1 MTRNRTTRLIGVA
14 LAVALLMPTTALA
27 GSSRPAIGTAPASVD
42 LRAMPGATPF
52 GDGFA
57 IPLAA
62 ERPAWYTAELEARVL
77 AAPGTPVAAPRH
89 APLPG
94 TVGIRPGSW
103 MIAPSG
109 CTMNFIF
116 SKPGALGIGTAGHCV
131 DYVGQPVVLLTLDP
145 AASNKAV
152 LINIGSVAVRRD
164 EGLGFDF
171 ALVAIKRS
179 LWSWVSATTAV
190 VGGPC
195 GRYGGTEM
203 QTIWHYGHG
212 QAIGTGGTPRAG
224 LIDQGSWWGSYYI
237 WTGSVFFG
245 DSGSP
250 VRIGSGQRAAGNVTH
265 LLVTRETQPPG
276 TAAGTEIGQILRIAK
291 GWSLRNSPLC

>member
-1 MTRNRTTRLIGVA
+1 MTTRTTRLFGVA
-14 LAVALLMPTTALA
+14 LAVALLVPSTALG
-27 GSSRPAIGTAPASVD
+27 GSSRPSIGTAPASVD

-57 IPLAA
+57 IPLEA

-77 AAPGTPVAAPRH
+77 AAPGTPVPAPND

-103 MIAPSG
+103 MISPSG

-145 AASNKAV
+145 GASRTAV
-152 LINIGSVAVRRD
+152 IVNIGSVAVRRD
-164 EGLGFDF
+164 EGVGFDF
-171 ALVAIKRS
+171 ALVAIKRT

-195 GRYGGTEM
+195 GRAIPHRME
-203 QTIWHYGHG
+203 TIWHYGHG
-212 QAIGTGGTPRAG
+212 TAIGTGGTPRAG
-224 LIDQGSWWGSYYI
+224 VIGQGSWYGSYYL
-237 WTGSVFFG
+237 WTGSVIYG

-250 VRIGSGQRAAGNVTH
+250 VRVGSGLRAAGNLTHIWVTFGSP
-265 LLVTRETQPPG
+265 LPG
-276 TAAGTEIGQILRIAK
+276 TAAGTQIHQILRIAK
-291 GWSLRNSPLC
+291 GWGLRSSRLC